1 MRYFSAVEDVFQRR
15 SYMKSISNVSLL
27 VPVLALACMIVPS
40 AKADLTGT
48 LPIAPTSTVFPG
60 LVPPGT
66 NPGTLLAAESEPFSF
81 TTTGGTTSGFL
92 DSAVYNDGG
101 TLDFYYQV
109 FNNASSATSLARM
122 TATSFVG
129 FTSGTAVGFRVDGGS
144 LGTPVFVDGTVAPV
158 TADMNSTGSV
168 IGFSF
173 SPPDSA
179 KIAPGSDSTVL
190 VISTDATRFTNGN
203 ASVIDGG
210 TQTVASFQPTTVP
223 EPRFYSLLLFAGIVA
238 GAVYYRKGFRAA

>member
-1 MRYFSAVEDVFQRR
+1 
-15 SYMKSISNVSLL
+15 MKSISNVSLF
-27 VPVLALACMIVPS
+27 VPTLVLALACLTVPS
-40 AKADLTGT
+40 ANANLVGT
-48 LPIAPTSTVFPG
+48 VPIAPTDTVFPG
-60 LVPPGT
+60 FVPPGT
-66 NPGTLLAAESEPFSF
+66 NPGTLLASESESFSF
-81 TTTGGTTSGFL
+81 TTTGGTTSGLL

-109 FNNASSATSLARM
+109 FNNATSASSLARM

-129 FTSGTAVGFRVDGGS
+129 FTTGTSVGFRVDGSS
-144 LGTPVFVDGTVAPV
+144 LTGTPFVDGSVPPV

-173 SPPDSA
+173 NPPDSA
-179 KIAPGSDSTVL
+179 KIAPGSVSSVL
-190 VISTDATRFTNGN
+190 VISTDATNFKAGN

-210 TQTVASFQPTTVP
+210 TATVASYQPSSAVP

-238 GAVYYRKGFRAA
+238 GAVFYRKRFRAA

>member
-1 MRYFSAVEDVFQRR
+1 
-15 SYMKSISNVSLL
+15 MKSISNVSLL
-27 VPVLALACMIVPS
+27 VPAVVLALVCLIVPS

-48 LPIAPTSTVFPG
+48 IPIAPTSTVFPG
-60 LVPPGT
+60 IVPPGT

-92 DSAVYNDGG
+92 DSAVYNDAG

-109 FNNASSATSLARM
+109 FNSASSASSLARM

-129 FTSGTAVGFRVDGGS
+129 FTTGTAVGFRVDGS
-144 LGTPVFVDGTVAPV
+144 TLTGTPFVNGTVPPV

-168 IGFSF
+168 VGFSF
-173 SPPDSA
+173 SPPDSS
-179 KIAPGSDSTVL
+179 KIAPGTDSNVL
-190 VISTDATRFTNGN
+190 VISTDATKFTNGN

-210 TQTVASFQPTTVP
+210 TATVPSFQPTTVP
-223 EPRFYSLLLFAGIVA
+223 EPRFYSLLLFAGIFA
-238 GAVYYRKGFRAA
+238 GAVYYRKGIRAA

>member
-1 MRYFSAVEDVFQRR
+1 
-15 SYMKSISNVSLL
+15 MKSISNVSLL
-27 VPVLALACMIVPS
+27 VPALVLALVCLIVPC

-48 LPIAPTSTVFPG
+48 IPVAPTSTVFPG

-66 NPGTLLAAESEPFSF
+66 NPGTLLASESEPFSF

-92 DSAVYNDGG
+92 DSAVYNDAG

-109 FNNASSATSLARM
+109 FNNASSASSLARM

-129 FTSGTAVGFRVDGGS
+129 FTTGTNVGFRVDGS
-144 LGTPVFVDGTVAPV
+144 TLTGTPFVNGTVPPV
-158 TADMNSTGSV
+158 TGDMNSTGSV

-173 SPPDSA
+173 NPPDSA
-179 KIAPGSDSTVL
+179 KIAPGSDSNVL
-190 VISTDATRFTNGN
+190 VISTDATRFTAGN

-210 TQTVASFQPTTVP
+210 TATVASYQPTTVP